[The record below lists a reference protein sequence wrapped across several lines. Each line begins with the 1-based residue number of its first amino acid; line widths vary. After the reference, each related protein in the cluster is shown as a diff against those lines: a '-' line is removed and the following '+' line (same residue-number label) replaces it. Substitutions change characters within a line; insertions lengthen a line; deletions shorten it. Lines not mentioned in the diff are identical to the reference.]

1 MDTRGATWPGRLKSH
16 IEAVGRSENCA
27 RAGRTPVLDVR
38 VQPGG
43 QNAPEFSDLQRFADT
58 QGVTLRIAEFPK
70 P

>member
-1 MDTRGATWPGRLKSH
+1 MADGLERTTQSVLVGN
-16 IEAVGRSENCA
+16 IGRSENGA